1 MRVLLACLAV
11 AACVTTAEHTPPER
25 VAGCWINR
33 YAAVGPQTMQ
43 WTADEAQPMRMQ
55 GVRRSS
61 RSVDTFVLS
70 AAEAG
75 WRLCENRADAEP
87 RCWDVAEGEHGSL
100 EGGRAFIDLIGNELR
115 IAILGDGPERV
126 IFQGRRQR
134 CS

>member
-1 MRVLLACLAV
+1 MRVLLACLAA
-11 AACVTTAEHTPPER
+11 AACVTTPERTPPER

-33 YAAVGPQTMQ
+33 YAAAGPQTMQ
-43 WTADEAQPMRMQ
+43 WAADEAQPNLMQ

-61 RSVDTFVLS
+61 RSVDSFELS
-70 AAEAG
+70 AADTG
-75 WRLCENRADAEP
+75 WRLCENRAGAEA

-100 EGGRAFIDLIGNELR
+100 DGGRAFIDLIGNELR
-115 IAILGDGPERV
+115 IAILGDGPERM